1 MRISVPRSPASPILW
16 FAVLGAPAAW
26 VLQFGISYWVTEAKC
41 SEAGLRWGIS
51 IDAWVIV
58 LTALAVSVGLAAGWV
73 ALSLFRATSDAEL
86 SDDPPAGRT
95 HFFAWIGLAVT
106 PIFLAIIILNFAG
119 TLAHGCGQS

>member
-1 MRISVPRSPASPILW
+1 MRISIPRSPASPVLW

-26 VLQFGISYWVTEAKC
+26 ALQFGISYWITEAKC
-41 SEAGLRWGIS
+41 SEAGSRWGIS
-51 IDAWVIV
+51 VDAWVIV
-58 LTALAVSVGLAAGWV
+58 LTVLAVSVGLAAGWV
-73 ALSLFRATSDAEL
+73 ALSLFRATGDAEL

-106 PIFLAIIILNFAG
+106 PIFLAIIVLNLAG